1 MPKQQVLSFLHD
13 YRSNINE
20 KLTEHERQA
29 VLIVDDEENVLKSL
43 QRLLRRDGYH
53 IFTASNAEEAFNILA
68 HQPVDVVI
76 SDQRMRNMQ
85 GLEFLSNVRTM
96 YPDTARIVL
105 TAYRNEDNLTQAINE
120 SEVYRF
126 LDKPWDDEV
135 LRQTVRNSL
144 RPRQESNL
152 RPFT

>member
-1 MPKQQVLSFLHD
+1 M
-13 YRSNINE
+13 
-20 KLTEHERQA
+20 
-29 VLIVDDEENVLKSL
+29 VDDEENVLKSL

-68 HQPVDVVI
+68 HEPVDVVI

-85 GLEFLSNVRTM
+85 GLEFLSNVRNM
-96 YPDTARIVL
+96 YPDAARIVL
-105 TAYRNEDNLTQAINE
+105 TAYRNEDALTQAINE